1 MKKILITLLLLSWAP
16 AQAQTYVEVAPTFAI
31 YNLQKLEGTQ
41 GVSVLIT
48 HRIDRRFE
56 VGAIYTSRQQFE
68 DPEWNCRNCAST
80 VPSNYAVRA
89 AVMLYDSSRWE
100 LGGGVAYW
108 ARTNEM
114 FGQRQTF
121 ELTAGYKLTPRT
133 VLRFRHYSNANQTI
147 PNYGLNIV
155 SVNIGL

>member
-1 MKKILITLLLLSWAP
+1 MKKILIALLLTLCVP
-16 AQAQTYVEVAPTFAI
+16 AQAQTYFEVAPTFTI
-31 YNLQKLEGTQ
+31 YNLQKVEGTH
-41 GVSVLIT
+41 GVSVLLT

-56 VGAIYTSRQQFE
+56 VGAIYASSQRFE

-80 VPSNYAVRA
+80 VPPNYAVRA
-89 AVMLYDSSRWE
+89 SMLFYDTPRWE
-100 LGGGVAYW
+100 LGGGIAYW
-108 ARTNEM
+108 SRTSEM

-121 ELTAGYKLTPRT
+121 ELTAGYKLTEKT

-155 SVNIGL
+155 SVNVGF